1 LLARLGL
8 VILAAD
14 ALFLAMLSEGQIWR
28 DQNNIQPLT
37 QFMRTSEASVAVLFS
52 AMALIMMLLACL
64 PKVGK
69 GGERLALVT
78 GLLVL
83 SLAFLSSISSQ
94 NTYGLDSGAAPNY
107 AAELLLAGENPYI
120 TFRLSDAI
128 ERYSMPQQLIT
139 KFSDGSLKEN
149 FMYPAG
155 SFVSLVPAIVLG
167 VSDVRPI
174 YAVTLIILALLL
186 HYVAPARLKL
196 LALGLFVT
204 IQLAHFS
211 SVGSGVTEPWWVL
224 PVVLAWML
232 RDRWRASAGIL
243 GYALSLK
250 QLTWLFAPF
259 YVIMIYHRHGKKRA
273 ALAAGIAATVFAAI
287 NAPFLILS
295 PGSWLASILSP
306 MLDPASALG
315 VGPTMLGVQLLPQI
329 PRSFYTVVNFGV
341 LSASLVWF
349 FFKGHNSPLFVLIV
363 PWLAFWFAWRSLS
376 TYFLY
381 LPTMLLLGLIFEAR
395 DPKAS
400 ENGDRECE
408 KHH

>member
-1 LLARLGL
+1 
-8 VILAAD
+8 
-14 ALFLAMLSEGQIWR
+14 
-28 DQNNIQPLT
+28 
-37 QFMRTSEASVAVLFS
+37 
-52 AMALIMMLLACL
+52 
-64 PKVGK
+64 
-69 GGERLALVT
+69 
-78 GLLVL
+78 
-83 SLAFLSSISSQ
+83 
-94 NTYGLDSGAAPNY
+94 
-107 AAELLLAGENPYI
+107 
-120 TFRLSDAI
+120 
-128 ERYSMPQQLIT
+128 
-139 KFSDGSLKEN
+139 
-149 FMYPAG
+149 MYPAG
-155 SFVSLVPAIVLG
+155 SFVFLVPSIVLG

-186 HYVAPARLKL
+186 HYVAPAHLKL

-204 IQLAHFS
+204 IQLAHTD

-232 RDRWRASAGIL
+232 RDRWRISAGIL

-295 PGSWLASILSP
+295 PGSWLASVLSP

-315 VGPTMLGVQLLPQI
+315 VGPTMLAVQLLPQI
-329 PRSFYTVVNFGV
+329 PRAFYTVMSVGA
-341 LSASLVWF
+341 LSASLIWF
-349 FFKGHNSPLFVLIV
+349 FLKGHRSPLFALVL

-381 LPTMLLLGLIFEAR
+381 LPTMLLLGLIFEAQ
-395 DPKAS
+395 DPKTC
-400 ENGDRECE
+400 ENGHGEG
-408 KHH
+408 

>member
-1 LLARLGL
+1 
-8 VILAAD
+8 
-14 ALFLAMLSEGQIWR
+14 MPSEVQIWR

-37 QFMRTSEASVAVLFS
+37 QFMRTSVASTAVLFS
-52 AMALIMMLLACL
+52 AISLMLMLLSCV

-69 GGERLALVT
+69 GAERFALVS
-78 GLLVL
+78 GLLIL
-83 SLAFLSSISSQ
+83 SLAFLSSISFQ
-94 NTYGLDSGAAPNY
+94 KTYGLDSGAAPNY
-107 AAELLLAGENPYI
+107 AAELLLAGQNPYV

-128 ERYSMPQQLIT
+128 ERYGMPNELVT
-139 KFSDGSLKEN
+139 RFSDGSLKEN

-155 SFVSLVPAIVLG
+155 SFVFLVPSIVLG
-167 VSDVRPI
+167 VPDVRPI
-174 YAVTLIILALLL
+174 YAVTLIILALLV
-186 HYVAPARLKL
+186 HYVARAHLKL

-204 IQLAHFS
+204 IQLAHTD

-224 PVVLAWML
+224 PVILAWML
-232 RDRWRASAGIL
+232 RDRWRTSAGIL

-273 ALAAGIAATVFAAI
+273 ALAAGIAATVFAVI

-295 PGSWLASILSP
+295 PGSWLASVLSP

-315 VGPTMLGVQLLPQI
+315 VGPTMLAVQLLPQI
-329 PRSFYTVVNFGV
+329 PRAFYTVMSVGV
-341 LSASLVWF
+341 LSASLIWF
-349 FFKGHNSPLFVLIV
+349 FLKGRRSPLFALVL

-381 LPTMLLLGLIFEAR
+381 LPTMLLLGLIFEAQ
-395 DPKAS
+395 DPKAC
-400 ENGDRECE
+400 ENGHGETLG
-408 KHH
+408 